1 VTRPASGPDD
11 GGYFVGS
18 PRALNASDA
27 VPARALVYAVL
38 GMTPYVDR
46 VVEQLDDAAR
56 GNDPEARAIV
66 IERDGTMAGLAI
78 YGLVAGTIGAA
89 KLHALV
95 LDRAVSAD
103 DVGGR
108 LTIAASA
115 AATLLGAR
123 LIIAELPDDPAL
135 GAVPAVLLRNGF
147 REEARIADFFR
158 EGVSLT
164 VLRRELV

>member
-1 VTRPASGPDD
+1 VTGPASVPND
-11 GGYFVGS
+11 GGYFVSS
-18 PRALNASDA
+18 PRALNAGDA

-46 VVEQLDDAAR
+46 VVELLDDAAR
-56 GNDPEARAIV
+56 GDDPEARALV
-66 IERDGTMAGLAI
+66 IERDGTIAGLAI

-95 LDRAVSAD
+95 LDRGVSAD
-103 DVGGR
+103 DIGGR

-115 AATLLGAR
+115 AATSSGAR
-123 LIIAELPDDPAL
+123 LLIAELPDDPAL
-135 GAVPAVLLRNGF
+135 GPVPAVLVRNGF
-147 REEARIADFFR
+147 HEEARIADFFR

-164 VLRRELV
+164 FLRRELA